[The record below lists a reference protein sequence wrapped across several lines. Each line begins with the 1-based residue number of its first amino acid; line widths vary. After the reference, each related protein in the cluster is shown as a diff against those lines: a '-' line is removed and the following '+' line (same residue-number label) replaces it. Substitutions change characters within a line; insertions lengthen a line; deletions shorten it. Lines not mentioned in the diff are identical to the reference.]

1 MEAFMEEKLKGNHN
15 FLMQNRSSVI
25 MTGIKEV
32 ESFND
37 NEVFLLTE
45 LGELCV
51 RGKNLNIGKV
61 SVETG
66 DLEMTGTVCAVFY
79 GEGVEKRPRNLITKL
94 FR

>member
-1 MEAFMEEKLKGNHN
+1 MEEKLKGNHN
-15 FLMQNRSSVI
+15 FLMQNRSSVM

-37 NEVFLLTE
+37 SEVFLLTE

-51 RGKNLNIGKV
+51 KGKNLNISKV

-66 DLEMTGTVCAVFY
+66 DLEMQGTVCAVYY
-79 GEGVEKRPRNLITKL
+79 GETVEKRPRNILTKL